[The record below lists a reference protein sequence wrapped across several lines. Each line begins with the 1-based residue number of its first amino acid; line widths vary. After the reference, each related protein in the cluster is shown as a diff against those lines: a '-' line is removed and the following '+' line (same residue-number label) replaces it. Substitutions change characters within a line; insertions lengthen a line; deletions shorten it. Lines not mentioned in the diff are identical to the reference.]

1 MMETNKLRNLVTFF
15 IQFISV
21 IVFFSIIFELM
32 HRIFSLNFF
41 IFIDS
46 FFLSFIFVS
55 IVIIFHVQILSID
68 DLIYLF
74 VCFIFLLF
82 IYIFLIIRRYYYLH
96 FLYELPFFIIFR
108 VDSFLV
114 LSLLLVYVLLIS

>member
-15 IQFISV
+15 IQFISE

-32 HRIFSLNFF
+32 HQIFSLHFF
-41 IFIDS
+41 IFNHS
-46 FFLSFIFVS
+46 FFISFIFVS

-68 DLIYLF
+68 DLIYRF

-82 IYIFLIIRRYYYLH
+82 IYIFLIIRQYCCLH
-96 FLYELPFFIIFR
+96 FLYGSPFFIIFR
-108 VDSFLV
+108 VGSFLM
-114 LSLLLVYVLLIS
+114 LNLLLVYVLLIS

>member
-41 IFIDS
+41 IFNDS

-96 FLYELPFFIIFR
+96 FLYGLPFFIIFR